1 MDIHIGDTLQLK
13 KPHPCGADRFL
24 VMRVGMDFKLKCLR
38 CGHEIFAPRR
48 KIEKNIKQIF
58 PVGKDEPNV

>member
-1 MDIHIGDTLQLK
+1 MDIQVGDTLKLK